1 MKSRLLKSLIIIFL
15 FILFIFI
22 TAKSYASSVFNEL
35 SQNIFRLHILANSDS
50 EEDQILKLK
59 VRDNVIK
66 YIREISQ
73 NYNNKDDIIKITQ
86 NHSKEIKEIALST
99 IKENGYD
106 YNVSIEFGN
115 FYFPTKYYGNI
126 SLPSGSYDALRIK
139 IGKAE
144 GQNWWCSLFP
154 PLCFTDV
161 SSGVIDEKTNK
172 NLKNNLN
179 NEEYE
184 IMTSQNTS
192 IKFKFKIIELLN
204 K

>member
-115 FYFPTKYYGNI
+115 FYFPKKYYGNI